1 VTSARVND
9 NPTGQRF
16 QALVRATAVTYG
28 RTMALAVTP
37 GRDPDESPSDRL
49 LANLVAVAVAL
60 VAVGFLVW
68 LVWVYVID

>member
-1 VTSARVND
+1 MA
-9 NPTGQRF
+9 
-16 QALVRATAVTYG
+16 YG

-49 LANLVAVAVAL
+49 LANLAAVAVAL

>member
-1 VTSARVND
+1 MTWAESTITPRANGSR
-9 NPTGQRF
+9 
-16 QALVRATAVTYG
+16 ALVRATAVAYG

-37 GRDPDESPSDRL
+37 GRDPDESPSDRM
-49 LANLVAVAVAL
+49 LANLAAVAVAL